1 MATRTETITLGPLDL
16 PLSPAADWVA
26 DLFTVTAAEQGYTVL
41 RADTGTQ
48 LHLSATRT
56 TQVTQPF
63 TRRTYHERLKA
74 RA

>member
-1 MATRTETITLGPLDL
+1 MITTVLQIGPLDL

-26 DLFTVTAAEQGYTVL
+26 ELFTVTAAEQGYTVL

-63 TRRTYHERLKA
+63 TRRTYHERLTQ